1 MAKGHNHNIVFRK
14 RGCVMN
20 DEKDIL
26 WDEFTKSGNV
36 ADYLKYK
43 GIYRCGNSAEYG
55 YSGISAERPHFCD
68 QHTEYVKPDQM
79 KAR

>member
-1 MAKGHNHNIVFRK
+1 
-14 RGCVMN
+14 MN

-26 WDEFTKSGNV
+26 WDEFTRSGNI

-43 GIYRCGNSAEYG
+43 GIYKCGNSAEYG
-55 YSGISAERPHFCD
+55 YSGISAEEPHFCG
-68 QHTEYVKPDQM
+68 QISYNTLSEQM